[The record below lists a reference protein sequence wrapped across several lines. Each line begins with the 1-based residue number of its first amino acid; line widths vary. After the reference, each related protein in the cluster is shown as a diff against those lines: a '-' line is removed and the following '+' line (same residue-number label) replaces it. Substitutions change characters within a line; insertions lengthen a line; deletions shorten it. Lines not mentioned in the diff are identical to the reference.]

1 MRRLETIDLQEFV
14 LFFRNGGELEFQVS
28 RADIGR
34 DDCDEF
40 WNDCPEDYIPF
51 GVNPPLGDLAAWVR
65 LLGTLFANILVSTIL
80 KGGKVYI
87 KKILPASYGIKL
99 VI

>member
-14 LFFRNGGELEFQVS
+14 LFFRNGGELEFQIS

-40 WNDCPEDYIPF
+40 WNYCPEDYMPF
-51 GVNPPLGDLAAWVR
+51 SPGSPIVDLCLIIWFAD
-65 LLGTLFANILVSTIL
+65 LFGNILLKTVL
-80 KGGKVYI
+80 KGGRVYV
-87 KKILPASYGIKL
+87 KKILPDSYGVKL